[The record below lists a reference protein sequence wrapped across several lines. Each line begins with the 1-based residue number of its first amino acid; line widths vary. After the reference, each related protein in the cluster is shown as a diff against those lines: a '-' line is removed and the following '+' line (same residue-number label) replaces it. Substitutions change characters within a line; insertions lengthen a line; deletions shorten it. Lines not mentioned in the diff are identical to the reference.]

1 METVDLIIVG
11 GGAAAFSAAT
21 RASELGAS
29 AAMINAGLPMGGTC
43 VNVGCVPSKFLLTVG
58 DEAYYRQVPRF
69 EALADGHRA
78 EVDFRVAVAEK
89 DRLVEALRESN
100 YQRVLDG
107 LPGVRYIEG
116 RATLRSPTEVE
127 VDGTVVRGQRMVLA
141 TGSRT
146 RRLPIP
152 GLDAVDWLDNRTAL
166 GLQAL
171 PRSLLVIGGG
181 PLGLEF
187 AQMFTHFGSEV
198 TVLEVMPQ
206 ILPREEPEVAAEL
219 QRALEAEGIAIYT
232 AAVIERVGREP
243 DGTLAAEVRLDRGR
257 RTLRATHL
265 LLAAGVAPNTE
276 GLGLEAAGVE
286 VTRGG
291 FVKVTPWLQTTAP
304 TIFAAG
310 DVVGNM
316 QLETVAAKEGYLAAG
331 NALTGSQDTIVY
343 EHVPHAVFTNP
354 QVASVG
360 LTEEQVME
368 RFHAC
373 ACRTVRVEQVPKAK
387 AIKETRGLIK
397 MVVHPE
403 TAAVLGVHMVA
414 PLAADVIHEATL
426 AVKFGLTV
434 DDLIDTVHVFPT
446 LSEGIKL
453 AAQAFRRDISRMSC
467 CVN

>member
-1 METVDLIIVG
+1 MDTVDLIIVG

-21 RASELGAS
+21 RAFELGAS
-29 AAMINAGLPMGGTC
+29 AVMVNAGLPMGGTC
-43 VNVGCVPSKFLLTVG
+43 VNVGCVPSKFLLTLG
-58 DEAYYRQVPRF
+58 DEVYYPQYPRF
-69 EALADGHRA
+69 DALADGHRLR
-78 EVDFRVAVAEK
+78 VDFRAAIAEK

-100 YQRVLDG
+100 YRRVLET

-116 RATLRSPTEVE
+116 RATLGAPTEVE
-127 VDGTVVRGQRMVLA
+127 VDGTVVRGRRILLA

-146 RRLPIP
+146 KRLPIP
-152 GLDAVDWLDNRTAL
+152 GLDQVDWLDHRTAL
-166 GLQAL
+166 DLREL

-187 AQMFTHFGSEV
+187 AQMFAHFGSEV

-206 ILPREEPEVAAEL
+206 ILPREEPEVAAAL
-219 QRALEAEGIAIYT
+219 QRALEGEGIAIHT
-232 AAVIERVGREP
+232 SAAVERVRREP
-243 DGTLAAEVRLDRGR
+243 DGTVAAEVRLEGGR
-257 RTLRATHL
+257 HTLRATHL

-304 TIFAAG
+304 TVFAAG

-331 NALTGSQDTIVY
+331 NALTGSRDTITY

-360 LTEEQVME
+360 LTEAQVME

-373 ACRTVRVEQVPKAK
+373 ACRTVPLEQVPKAK
-387 AIKETRGLIK
+387 AIKEHRGLIK

-403 TAAVLGVHMVA
+403 LGRVLGVHIVA
-414 PLAADVIHEATL
+414 PLAADLIHEATV

>member
-1 METVDLIIVG
+1 
-11 GGAAAFSAAT
+11 
-21 RASELGAS
+21 
-29 AAMINAGLPMGGTC
+29 
-43 VNVGCVPSKFLLTVG
+43 
-58 DEAYYRQVPRF
+58 
-69 EALADGHRA
+69 
-78 EVDFRVAVAEK
+78 
-89 DRLVEALRESN
+89 
-100 YQRVLDG
+100 LDG

-152 GLDAVDWLDNRTAL
+152 GLDAVAWLDNRTAL
-166 GLQAL
+166 RLQAL
-171 PRSLLVIGGG
+171 PRALLVIGGG

-187 AQMFTHFGSEV
+187 AQ
-198 TVLEVMPQ
+198 
-206 ILPREEPEVAAEL
+206 
-219 QRALEAEGIAIYT
+219 
-232 AAVIERVGREP
+232 
-243 DGTLAAEVRLDRGR
+243 
-257 RTLRATHL
+257 
-265 LLAAGVAPNTE
+265 
-276 GLGLEAAGVE
+276 
-286 VTRGG
+286 
-291 FVKVTPWLQTTAP
+291 
-304 TIFAAG
+304 IFAAG

-331 NALTGSQDTIVY
+331 NALTGSQDTVVY

-368 RFHAC
+368 RFHFC
-373 ACRTVRVEQVPKAK
+373 ACRTVCVEQVPKAK
-387 AIKETRGLIK
+387 AIKETRGLVK

-403 TAAVLGVHMVA
+403 TARVLGVHMVA
-414 PLAADVIHEATL
+414 PLAADLIHEATL
-426 AVKFGLTV
+426 AVKFGPTV